1 MVTIEILSLPS
12 LSSSLVSIV
21 WWLTSSTS
29 VLTVS
34 VIVFINISMVMTI
47 TLNINIVSINIDISL
62 KITVTAP
69 AYLNEHRISREILQ
83 IEPQELGVELLHRG
97 QLPLSFRKVDYI
109 KIWLLVVF
117 WPVKSKISEQYV
129 SASRLK
135 IVLSY
140 LYCSGFSTRVT
151 LLERE
156 SAMLVRGGGLSLIK
170 KHLKKTIFSQNQNLP
185 PLLLLSMKS
194 TQYPSKS
201 IHYS

>member
-29 VLTVS
+29 VLTVT

-69 AYLNEHRISREILQ
+69 AYLNEHRISRERLQ

-109 KIWLLVVF
+109 KI
-117 WPVKSKISEQYV
+117 
-129 SASRLK
+129 
-135 IVLSY
+135 
-140 LYCSGFSTRVT
+140 
-151 LLERE
+151 
-156 SAMLVRGGGLSLIK
+156 
-170 KHLKKTIFSQNQNLP
+170 
-185 PLLLLSMKS
+185 
-194 TQYPSKS
+194 
-201 IHYS
+201 